1 MKYSKSVTDRLEFLD
16 RNYEQIVSYHLS
28 DNKKIA
34 LGDKSSR
41 KCRFCDK
48 GEKETS
54 FKNEAHAIPEFIGNK
69 TLVALYEC
77 DICNAK
83 FSKLLESQMAN
94 CFNLWHTV
102 SQVKGKKGVPS
113 FKTNQKKSRID
124 VKELNVEIINN
135 ESDQLANYDNNKKTL
150 TLKAK
155 KATYIPIAVY
165 KCLVK
170 MALTIMPS
178 DELKNFRTTIAW
190 INENEHINSPQNLK
204 SLFILRTLVYGVNP
218 FPFVSCMLLRRKSDA
233 LDNVPFMLFIVT
245 YGNFAFQIH
254 LPLCIEDIKLINSEV
269 KMIYIP
275 TYIDIDEN
283 FKEITRE
290 NLNFNSK
297 QPIKGEIET
306 IQMRFKSIKP
316 LYI

>member
-48 GEKETS
+48 GEKETT